1 MQCAELLPRSCRG
14 ENLEPALLQGI
25 ASIPLCEVCDLG
37 TLVFITRFEGYL
49 LPEDARVYTKPP
61 RVMADESSWGEICT
75 GLISKGVCV
84 LLPHSKV
91 FRVKNQLLLNGLLAS
106 VKTNLLDLGKP
117 SG

>member
-1 MQCAELLPRSCRG
+1 M
-14 ENLEPALLQGI
+14 
-25 ASIPLCEVCDLG
+25 G
-37 TLVFITRFEGYL
+37 TLDFITRFEGYL

-91 FRVKNQLLLNGLLAS
+91 FRVKSQLLLSGLFGVS
-106 VKTNLLDLGKP
+106 KDEFVDLGKP